1 MVPKAFAQRVVNIR
15 EQTLPVSSAPGR
27 ASPNFFKGQ
36 PEPSLCQNSVHGI
49 YKYPQP
55 PTQHATPGQTSI
67 MSSALP
73 ATISMPST
81 SRYIMFSVDSGGLK
95 LSAIES
101 KSLCNEQLF
110 RQMRSEFRRIK
121 GWFKT
126 WFGLM
131 TFSHCDFYQVCPMLF
146 VQRLSP
152 KLTCNISLS
161 NGTQKG
167 IASVTAVSPRFST
180 KTISTSLG
188 HSTSLH
194 YPSTSFTIVSMKGF
208 ALSLV

>member
-1 MVPKAFAQRVVNIR
+1 MAFARRVVKIR
-15 EQTLPVSSAPGR
+15 AQTLPVSSAPTG
-27 ASPNFFKGQ
+27 ASPNFLKGHS
-36 PEPSLCQNSVHGI
+36 EPSPSQTAVHGV
-49 YKYPQP
+49 YKYQQSSIQQ
-55 PTQHATPGQTSI
+55 TTPGETSI
-67 MSSALP
+67 ISRALP

-81 SRYIMFSVDSGGLK
+81 SRYIMFFVDSGGLK

-146 VQRLSP
+146 DQRLIS
-152 KLTCNISLS
+152 KLTCTISLS

-167 IASVTAVSPRFST
+167 IASVGTVCPRFST
-180 KTISTSLG
+180 KTISTSQG

-208 ALSLV
+208 ALSLVY